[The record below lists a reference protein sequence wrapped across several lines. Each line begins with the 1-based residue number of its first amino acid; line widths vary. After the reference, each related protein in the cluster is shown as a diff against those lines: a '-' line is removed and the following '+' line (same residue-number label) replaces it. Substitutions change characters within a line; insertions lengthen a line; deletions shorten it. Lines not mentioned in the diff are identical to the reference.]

1 MSVHVTTELKTKPEH
16 TEEVVAALSEALP
29 HSLEH
34 DGCEAIHLR
43 RDQDDPSHIVSFT
56 QWTNRRDYEN
66 YLAWRTETGMTD
78 DIEEM
83 LTEPLIVEYFD
94 EIVSLT
100 R

>member
-16 TEEVVAALSEALP
+16 TEDVVAALSEALP
-29 HSLEH
+29 HSLDH

-43 RDQDDPSHIVSFT
+43 RDQDDPSRIVSFT
-56 QWTNRRDYEN
+56 QWANRRDYEN

-78 DIEEM
+78 NIEEM
-83 LTEPLIVEYFD
+83 LTEPLNIDYFD
-94 EIVSLT
+94 DILSLT